1 MSYKVIFLHLLMC
14 GPCVDCRDTTDE
26 DLLCFC
32 CRAQLAEQRWGFDA
46 GLYMTHEFH
55 YEPLSWNSWADFTTP
70 PPPEI
75 NVMWEQAISNLKGG
89 RPGGGRDLRDLVAIG
104 GAALFALAVFIFAP
118 AHL

>member
-1 MSYKVIFLHLLMC
+1 MC

-46 GLYMTHEFH
+46 MTHEFH
-55 YEPLSWNSWADFTTP
+55 YEPLPTWNSWADFTTSNSWP

-75 NVMWEQAISNLKGG
+75 NVMWEQVISNLKGG
-89 RPGGGRDLRDLVAIG
+89 RPPPGGRDLRDLVAIG